1 MTEDATMDVTLKYVV
16 LLILILGTILVIIFE
31 NRNPVKTIAWCL
43 VLIFLPVIGL
53 TLYVLFGMD
62 NRHRRLIK
70 EEDLS
75 CLKEITE
82 MTQSDDIVSEM
93 PIPHKPLADMLCKMN
108 MSFLLSG
115 NDVEIMTDFQTMSD
129 RLIADIEGARH
140 HINMLFFKFEDDAAG
155 RRIADA
161 LIRKSEEGVQVRLI
175 YDDAGNLMVPRRFY
189 RKLRKHGIKVR
200 GFIRIFLPILSRDY
214 NSRNHRKVVVIDGRV
229 GYMGGMNIAQ
239 RYAEGLKWGIW
250 RDTHMR
256 ITGPAV
262 SELQTSFLTD
272 WKFTGGDEPDLAPMY
287 PYNPPSG
294 NTLMQIV
301 TGGPMDKWNVMMQAY
316 MTAISSA
323 RCYAFLQSPYFIP
336 PEPIM
341 KTLQNAALSGVD
353 VRVMIPYRG
362 DKGVLPPWASRSYIK
377 DALNAGIRIYLYRKG
392 YMHAKTLVIDD
403 SLVTIGSTNIDFRGF
418 EQDFEINAFMYDE
431 SLARQYHDVFIED
444 QNDAEL
450 IDPLEWDKRPFI
462 DKAKE
467 SVARV
472 FSPLL

>member
-1 MTEDATMDVTLKYVV
+1 MDFTLKHIVV
-16 LLILILGTILVIIFE
+16 LTVILGTIFVIISE
-31 NRNPVKTIAWCL
+31 NRNPVKTIAWCM
-43 VLIFLPVIGL
+43 VLTFMPVIGL
-53 TLYVLFGMD
+53 ILYILFGMG
-62 NRHRRLIK
+62 NRHRKLVK
-70 EEDLS
+70 DEDLS
-75 CLKEITE
+75 RFKDVTEII
-82 MTQSDDIVSEM
+82 QSDEIISDL
-93 PIPHKPLADMLCKMN
+93 PARHKPLAEMLYRMN
-108 MSFLLSG
+108 RSYPLNG
-115 NDVEIMTDFQTMSD
+115 NNVEIMTDFRTMSD
-129 RLIADIEGARH
+129 RLVSDIEVARH

-161 LIRKSEEGVQVRLI
+161 LIRKAEEGVQIRLI

-189 RKLRKHGIKVR
+189 RRLRQHGIQVR
-200 GFIRIFLPILSRDY
+200 GFMRIFLPILSRDY
-214 NSRNHRKVVVIDGRV
+214 NSRNHRKVVVIDGEV

-250 RDTHMR
+250 RDTHIR
-256 ITGPAV
+256 ITGPGV

-272 WKFTGGDEPDLAPMY
+272 WKFTKGDEPDLDSMY
-287 PYNPPSG
+287 PYNPPCG

-301 TGGPMDKWNVMMQAY
+301 TGGPMGKWNVMMQAY
-316 MTAISSA
+316 MTAIASA
-323 RCYAFLQSPYFIP
+323 RRHAYLQSPYFIP

-377 DALNAGIRIYLYRKG
+377 DALDAGIRIYLYKKG
-392 YMHAKTLVIDD
+392 YMHAKTMTIDD

-418 EQDFEINAFMYDE
+418 EQDFEINAFMYDGR
-431 SLARQYHDVFIED
+431 LAVQQREIFLKD
-444 QNDAEL
+444 QKDAEL
-450 IDPLEWDKRPFI
+450 IDPLEWDKRPLT

-472 FSPLL
+472 FSPVL

>member
-1 MTEDATMDVTLKYVV
+1 MDFTLKHIVV
-16 LLILILGTILVIIFE
+16 LTVILGTIFVIISE
-31 NRNPVKTIAWCL
+31 NRNPVKTIAWCMVLAFMPVVGL
-43 VLIFLPVIGL
+43 VLYI
-53 TLYVLFGMD
+53 LFGMD
-62 NRHRRLIK
+62 NRHRKLVK
-70 EEDLS
+70 DEDLGRF
-75 CLKEITE
+75 KGFTE
-82 MTQSDDIVSEM
+82 LIQGEEIVSDLPLQHKSLAEM
-93 PIPHKPLADMLCKMN
+93 LYRMNRSYPLG
-108 MSFLLSG
+108 G
-115 NDVEIMTDFQTMSD
+115 NEVEIMTDFRTMSD
-129 RLIADIEGARH
+129 RLVSDIEGARH

-161 LIRKSEEGVQVRLI
+161 LIRKAEEGVQVRLI

-189 RKLRKHGIKVR
+189 RRLRQHGIQVR
-200 GFIRIFLPILSRDY
+200 GFMRIFLPILSRDY
-214 NSRNHRKVVVIDGRV
+214 NSRNHRKVVVIDGKV

-272 WKFTGGDEPDLAPMY
+272 WKFTKGDEPDMNSMY
-287 PYNPPSG
+287 PYNPACG

-301 TGGPMDKWNVMMQAY
+301 SGGPIGKWHVMMQAY
-316 MTAISSA
+316 MTAIASA
-323 RCYAFLQSPYFIP
+323 RHHAYLQSPYFIP

-377 DALNAGIRIYLYRKG
+377 DALDAGIRIYLYRKG
-392 YMHAKTLVIDD
+392 YMHAKTMTIDD

-431 SLARQYHDVFIED
+431 RLAVQQREIFLED
-444 QNDAEL
+444 QKEAEL
-450 IDPLEWDKRPFI
+450 IESDKWEKRPLI

-472 FSPLL
+472 FSPVL

>member
-1 MTEDATMDVTLKYVV
+1 
-16 LLILILGTILVIIFE
+16 
-31 NRNPVKTIAWCL
+31 
-43 VLIFLPVIGL
+43 
-53 TLYVLFGMD
+53 
-62 NRHRRLIK
+62 
-70 EEDLS
+70 
-75 CLKEITE
+75 
-82 MTQSDDIVSEM
+82 
-93 PIPHKPLADMLCKMN
+93 MLRKMN
-108 MSFLLSG
+108 KSFLLSG
-115 NDVEIMTDFQTMSD
+115 NDVEIITDFRTMSD
-129 RLIADIEGARH
+129 RLVSDIEGARH

-161 LIRKSEEGVQVRLI
+161 LIRKAEDGVQVRLI

-189 RKLRKHGIKVR
+189 RRLRRHGIKVR
-200 GFIRIFLPILSRDY
+200 GFMRIFLPILSRDY
-214 NSRNHRKVVVIDGRV
+214 NSRNHRKVVVIDGEV

-239 RYAEGLKWGIW
+239 RYAEGLRWGIW
-250 RDTHMR
+250 RDTHIR

-272 WKFTGGDEPDLAPMY
+272 WKFTKGDKPDLDSMY
-287 PYNPPSG
+287 PCNPPSG

-316 MTAISSA
+316 MTAIASA
-323 RCYAFLQSPYFIP
+323 RHHAYLQSPYFIP

-353 VRVMIPYRG
+353 VRVMIPYRS
-362 DKGVLPPWASRSYIK
+362 DKGVLPPWASRSYFK
-377 DALNAGIRIYLYRKG
+377 EALNAGIRIYLYRKG
-392 YMHAKTLVIDD
+392 YMHAKTMTIDD

-431 SLARQYHDVFIED
+431 SMARQQRDIFLED
-444 QNDAEL
+444 LKDAEL

-467 SVARV
+467 SVARI
-472 FSPLL
+472 FSPVL

>member
-1 MTEDATMDVTLKYVV
+1 MDFTLKHIVV
-16 LLILILGTILVIIFE
+16 LTVILGTIFVIISE
-31 NRNPVKTIAWCL
+31 NRNPVKTIAWCM
-43 VLIFLPVIGL
+43 VLTFMPVIGL
-53 TLYVLFGMD
+53 ILYILFGMG
-62 NRHRRLIK
+62 NRHRKLVK
-70 EEDLS
+70 DEDLS
-75 CLKEITE
+75 RFKDVTEII
-82 MTQSDDIVSEM
+82 QSDEIISDL
-93 PIPHKPLADMLCKMN
+93 PARHKPLAEMLYRMN
-108 MSFLLSG
+108 RSYPLNG
-115 NDVEIMTDFQTMSD
+115 NNVEIMTDFRTMSD
-129 RLIADIEGARH
+129 RLVSDIEVARH

-161 LIRKSEEGVQVRLI
+161 LIRKAEEGVQIRLI

-189 RKLRKHGIKVR
+189 RRLRQHGIQVR
-200 GFIRIFLPILSRDY
+200 GFMRIFLPILSRDY
-214 NSRNHRKVVVIDGRV
+214 NSRNHRKVVVIDGEV

-250 RDTHMR
+250 RDTHIR

-272 WKFTGGDEPDLAPMY
+272 WKFTKGDEPDLDSMY
-287 PYNPPSG
+287 PYNPPCG

-301 TGGPMDKWNVMMQAY
+301 TGGPMGKWNVMMQAY
-316 MTAISSA
+316 MTAIASA
-323 RCYAFLQSPYFIP
+323 RRHAYLQSPYFIP

-362 DKGVLPPWASRSYIK
+362 DKGLLPPWASRSYIK
-377 DALNAGIRIYLYRKG
+377 DALNAGIRIYLYKKG
-392 YMHAKTLVIDD
+392 YMHAKTMTIDD

-418 EQDFEINAFMYDE
+418 EQDFEINAFMYDGR
-431 SLARQYHDVFIED
+431 LAVQQREIFLED
-444 QNDAEL
+444 QKDAEL
-450 IDPLEWDKRPFI
+450 IDPLEWDKRPLT

-472 FSPLL
+472 FSPVL

>member
-1 MTEDATMDVTLKYVV
+1 MDFALKHIVIATV
-16 LLILILGTILVIIFE
+16 IFGTILVIISE
-31 NRNPVKTIAWCL
+31 NRNPVKTIAWCM
-43 VLIFLPVIGL
+43 VLIFMPIIGL
-53 TLYVLFGMD
+53 LLYILFGMD
-62 NRHRRLIK
+62 NRHRRQIK
-70 EEDLS
+70 DEDLNR
-75 CLKEITE
+75 LKRITE
-82 MTQSDDIVSEM
+82 TVQGDDIVSEM
-93 PIPHKPLADMLCKMN
+93 PFRHKPLADMLYRMN
-108 MSFLLSG
+108 RSFPLSG
-115 NDVEIMTDFQTMSD
+115 NNVEIMTDFRTMSD
-129 RLIADIEGARH
+129 RLVADIEAARN
-140 HINMLFFKFEDDAAG
+140 HINLLFFKFEDDAAG

-161 LIRKSEEGVQVRLI
+161 LIRKAEEGVQVRLI

-189 RKLRKHGIKVR
+189 RKLRRHGIQVR

-214 NSRNHRKVVVIDGRV
+214 NSRNHRKVVVIDGKV

-262 SELQTSFLTD
+262 SELQTSFLAD
-272 WKFTGGDEPDLAPMY
+272 WKFTKGDEPDLGAMY
-287 PYNPPSG
+287 PYNPPCG

-316 MTAISSA
+316 MAAIASA
-323 RCYAFLQSPYFIP
+323 RTHAYLQSPYFIP

-341 KTLQNAALSGVD
+341 KVLQNVALNGVD

-377 DALNAGIRIYLYRKG
+377 EALEAGIRIYLYRKG
-392 YMHAKTLVIDD
+392 YMHAKTMTIDD

-431 SLARQYHDVFIED
+431 NLAVQQREIFLED
-444 QNDAEL
+444 LKDAEL
-450 IDPLEWDKRPFI
+450 IDPLDWDKRPFLH
-462 DKAKE
+462 KAKE

-472 FSPLL
+472 FSQVL

>member
-1 MTEDATMDVTLKYVV
+1 MDFTLKHIVV
-16 LLILILGTILVIIFE
+16 LTVILGTIFVIISE
-31 NRNPVKTIAWCL
+31 NRNPVKTIAWCM
-43 VLIFLPVIGL
+43 VLTFMPVIGL
-53 TLYVLFGMD
+53 ILYILFGMG
-62 NRHRRLIK
+62 NRHRKLVK
-70 EEDLS
+70 DEDLS
-75 CLKEITE
+75 RFKDVTEII
-82 MTQSDDIVSEM
+82 QSDEIISDL
-93 PIPHKPLADMLCKMN
+93 PARHKPLAEMLYRMN
-108 MSFLLSG
+108 RSYPLNG
-115 NDVEIMTDFQTMSD
+115 NNVEIMTDFRTMSD
-129 RLIADIEGARH
+129 RLVSDIEVARH

-161 LIRKSEEGVQVRLI
+161 LIRKAEEGIQIRLI

-189 RKLRKHGIKVR
+189 RRLRQHGIQVR
-200 GFIRIFLPILSRDY
+200 GFMRIFLPILSRDY
-214 NSRNHRKVVVIDGRV
+214 NSRNHRKVVVIDGEV

-250 RDTHMR
+250 RDTHIR

-272 WKFTGGDEPDLAPMY
+272 WKFTKGDEPDLDSMY
-287 PYNPPSG
+287 PYNPPCG

-301 TGGPMDKWNVMMQAY
+301 TGGPMGKWNVMMQAY
-316 MTAISSA
+316 MTAIASA
-323 RCYAFLQSPYFIP
+323 RRHAYLQSPYFIP

-362 DKGVLPPWASRSYIK
+362 DKGILPPWASRSYIK
-377 DALNAGIRIYLYRKG
+377 EALNAGIRIYLYKKG
-392 YMHAKTLVIDD
+392 YMHAKTMTIDD

-418 EQDFEINAFMYDE
+418 EQDFEINAFMYDGR
-431 SLARQYHDVFIED
+431 LAVQQREIFLKD
-444 QNDAEL
+444 QKDAEL
-450 IDPLEWDKRPFI
+450 IDPLEWDKRPLI

-472 FSPLL
+472 FSPVL

>member
-1 MTEDATMDVTLKYVV
+1 MDFALKQVFV
-16 LLILILGTILVIIFE
+16 LTIILGTILVIISE
-31 NRNPVKTIAWCL
+31 NRNPVKTIAWCV
-43 VLIFLPVIGL
+43 VLAFMPVIGL
-53 TLYVLFGMD
+53 LLYILFGMD

-70 EEDLS
+70 EDDLS
-75 CLKEITE
+75 RLKGITE
-82 MTQSDDIVSEM
+82 IIQGEDISSDIPTQY
-93 PIPHKPLADMLCKMN
+93 KPLAGMLHKMN
-108 MSFLLSG
+108 RAYPLSG
-115 NDVEIMTDFQTMSD
+115 NKVEIITDFQTMSD
-129 RLIADIEGARH
+129 RLIADIGSARQ
-140 HINMLFFKFEDDAAG
+140 HINMLFFKFEDDEVG

-161 LIRKSEEGVQVRLI
+161 LIKKAEEGVQVRLI

-189 RKLRKHGIKVR
+189 KKLRKHGLQVR
-200 GFIRIFLPILSRDY
+200 GFIKIFLPILSRDY

-250 RDTHMR
+250 RDTQIR
-256 ITGPAV
+256 IMGPAV

-272 WKFTGGDEPDLAPMY
+272 WKFTKGDTPDLGLMY
-287 PYNPPSG
+287 PYNAPCG

-301 TGGPMDKWNVMMQAY
+301 TGGPMDKWNAMMQAY
-316 MTAISSA
+316 MTAIVSA
-323 RCYAFLQSPYFIP
+323 RSYAYLQSPYFIP

-341 KTLQNAALSGVD
+341 KVLQNSALSGVD

-377 DALNAGIRIYLYRKG
+377 EALNAGISMYLYRKG

-403 SLVTIGSTNIDFRGF
+403 SLVTIGSTNLDFRGF

-431 SLARQYHDVFIED
+431 NLARQQHDLFIED
-444 QNDAEL
+444 QKDAEL
-450 IDPLEWDKRPFI
+450 IDPLEWDKRPLL

-467 SVARV
+467 SAARI
-472 FSPLL
+472 FSQVL

>member
-1 MTEDATMDVTLKYVV
+1 MDFALKQVFV
-16 LLILILGTILVIIFE
+16 LTIILGTILVIISE
-31 NRNPVKTIAWCL
+31 NRNPVKTIAWCV
-43 VLIFLPVIGL
+43 VLAFMPVIGL
-53 TLYVLFGMD
+53 LLYILFGMD
-62 NRHRRLIK
+62 NRHRRLIRK
-70 EEDLS
+70 EEYDR
-75 CLKEITE
+75 LKGMTE
-82 MTQSDDIVSEM
+82 TMQKDDIVSE
-93 PIPHKPLADMLCKMN
+93 IPDRHKPLVTMLSKAN
-108 MSFLLSG
+108 GAYPLSG
-115 NDVEIMTDFQTMSD
+115 NNVEIMTDFTTMSD
-129 RLIADIEGARH
+129 RLVRDIESARH
-140 HINMLFFKFEDDAAG
+140 HINILFFKFEDDPAG
-155 RRIADA
+155 NKIADA
-161 LIRKSEEGVQVRLI
+161 LIRKSKEGVQVRLI
-175 YDDAGNLMVPRRFY
+175 YDEAGNMMVPRRFY
-189 RKLRKHGIKVR
+189 RRLRKHGIQVR

-272 WKFTGGDEPDLAPMY
+272 WKFTKGDEPDLAPMY
-287 PYNPPSG
+287 PYNPPCG

-316 MTAISSA
+316 MTAIASA
-323 RCYAFLQSPYFIP
+323 RHHAYLQSPYFIP

-341 KTLQNAALSGVD
+341 KVLQNAALSGVD

-377 DALNAGIRIYLYRKG
+377 EALNAGIKMYLYRKG
-392 YMHAKTLVIDD
+392 YMHAKTMTIDD

-431 SLARQYHDVFIED
+431 SMARQQRDIFLED
-444 QNDAEL
+444 LKDAEL
-450 IDPLEWDKRPFI
+450 IDPLEWDKRPLL

-467 SVARV
+467 SAARI
-472 FSPLL
+472 FSQVL

>member
-1 MTEDATMDVTLKYVV
+1 MDFAIKNIVIATV
-16 LLILILGTILVIIFE
+16 IFGTILVIIFE
-31 NRNPVKTIAWCL
+31 NRNPVKTIAWCM
-43 VLIFLPVIGL
+43 VLTFMPVIGL
-53 TLYVLFGMD
+53 LLYILFGMD
-62 NRHRRLIK
+62 NRHRRQIK
-70 EEDLS
+70 DEDLNR
-75 CLKEITE
+75 LKGITE
-82 MTQSDDIVSEM
+82 ITQSDDILSEM
-93 PIPHKPLADMLCKMN
+93 PVPQKPLADMLRKMN
-108 MSFLLSG
+108 KSFLLSG
-115 NDVEIMTDFQTMSD
+115 NDVEIITDFQTMSD

-189 RKLRKHGIKVR
+189 RKLRKHGIQVR

-272 WKFTGGDEPDLAPMY
+272 WKFTKGDEPDLDPMY

-316 MTAISSA
+316 MTAIASA
-323 RCYAFLQSPYFIP
+323 RHHAYLQSPYFIP

-353 VRVMIPYRG
+353 VRVMIPYRS
-362 DKGVLPPWASRSYIK
+362 DKGVLPPWASRSYFK
-377 DALNAGIRIYLYRKG
+377 EALNAGIRIYLYRKG
-392 YMHAKTLVIDD
+392 YMHAKTMTIDD

-431 SLARQYHDVFIED
+431 SMARQQRDIFLED
-444 QNDAEL
+444 LKDAEL

-467 SVARV
+467 SVARI
-472 FSPLL
+472 FSPVL

>member
-1 MTEDATMDVTLKYVV
+1 MDFALKQVFV
-16 LLILILGTILVIIFE
+16 LTIILGTILVIISE
-31 NRNPVKTIAWCL
+31 NRNPVKTIAWCV
-43 VLIFLPVIGL
+43 VLAFMPVIGL
-53 TLYVLFGMD
+53 LLYILFGMD

-70 EEDLS
+70 EDDLS
-75 CLKEITE
+75 RLKGITE
-82 MTQSDDIVSEM
+82 IIQGEDISSDIPTQY
-93 PIPHKPLADMLCKMN
+93 KPLAGMLHKMN
-108 MSFLLSG
+108 RAYPLSG
-115 NDVEIMTDFQTMSD
+115 NNVEIITDFQTMSD
-129 RLIADIEGARH
+129 RLIADIGSARQ
-140 HINMLFFKFEDDAAG
+140 HINMLFFKFEDDEVG

-161 LIRKSEEGVQVRLI
+161 LIKKAEEGVQVRLI

-189 RKLRKHGIKVR
+189 KKLRKHGLQVR
-200 GFIRIFLPILSRDY
+200 GFIKIFLPILSRDY
-214 NSRNHRKVVVIDGRV
+214 NSRNHRKVVVIDGKV

-250 RDTHMR
+250 RDTQIR
-256 ITGPAV
+256 IMGPAV

-272 WKFTGGDEPDLAPMY
+272 WKFTKGDTPDLGLMY
-287 PYNPPSG
+287 PYNAPCG

-301 TGGPMDKWNVMMQAY
+301 TGGPMDKWNAMMQAY
-316 MTAISSA
+316 MTAIVSA
-323 RCYAFLQSPYFIP
+323 RSYAYLQSPYFIP

-341 KTLQNAALSGVD
+341 KVLQNAALSGVD

-377 DALNAGIRIYLYRKG
+377 EALNAGIRMYLYRKG

-431 SLARQYHDVFIED
+431 NLARQQHDLFIED
-444 QNDAEL
+444 QKDAEL
-450 IDPLEWDKRPFI
+450 IDPLEWDKRPLL

-467 SVARV
+467 SAARIISQV
-472 FSPLL
+472 L

>member
-1 MTEDATMDVTLKYVV
+1 MDFALKQVFV
-16 LLILILGTILVIIFE
+16 LTIILGTILVIISE
-31 NRNPVKTIAWCL
+31 NRNPVKTIAWCV
-43 VLIFLPVIGL
+43 VLAFMPVIGL
-53 TLYVLFGMD
+53 LLYILFGMD

-70 EEDLS
+70 EDDLS
-75 CLKEITE
+75 RLKGITE
-82 MTQSDDIVSEM
+82 IIQGEDISSD
-93 PIPHKPLADMLCKMN
+93 IPAQYKPLAGMLHKMN
-108 MSFLLSG
+108 RAYPLSG
-115 NDVEIMTDFQTMSD
+115 NNVEIITDFQTMSD
-129 RLIADIEGARH
+129 RLIADIGSARQ
-140 HINMLFFKFEDDAAG
+140 HINMLFFKFEDDEVG

-161 LIRKSEEGVQVRLI
+161 LIKKAEEGVQVRLI

-189 RKLRKHGIKVR
+189 KKLRKHGLQVR
-200 GFIRIFLPILSRDY
+200 GFIKIFLPILSRDY
-214 NSRNHRKVVVIDGRV
+214 NSRNHRKVVVIDGKV

-250 RDTHMR
+250 RDTQIR
-256 ITGPAV
+256 IMGPAV

-272 WKFTGGDEPDLAPMY
+272 WKFTKGDTPDLGLMY
-287 PYNPPSG
+287 PYNAPCG

-301 TGGPMDKWNVMMQAY
+301 TGGPMDKWNAMMQAY
-316 MTAISSA
+316 MTAIVSA
-323 RCYAFLQSPYFIP
+323 RSYAYLQSPYFIP

-341 KTLQNAALSGVD
+341 KVLQNAALSGVD

-377 DALNAGIRIYLYRKG
+377 EALNAGISMYLYRKG

-431 SLARQYHDVFIED
+431 NLARQQHDLFIED
-444 QNDAEL
+444 QKDAEL
-450 IDPLEWDKRPFI
+450 IDPLEWDKRPLL

-467 SVARV
+467 SAARI
-472 FSPLL
+472 FSQVL

>member
-1 MTEDATMDVTLKYVV
+1 MDFTLKHIAVLAVV
-16 LLILILGTILVIIFE
+16 LGTILVIIFE
-31 NRNPVKTIAWCL
+31 NRNPVKTIAWCM
-43 VLIFLPVIGL
+43 VLIFMPVAGL
-53 TLYVLFGMD
+53 VLYILFGMD

-70 EEDLS
+70 EEDLRR
-75 CLKEITE
+75 LKGITE
-82 MTQSDDIVSEM
+82 AVQSDDIVYEM
-93 PIPHKPLADMLCKMN
+93 PARHRPLAEMLRNMN
-108 MSFLLSG
+108 RAYPLAG
-115 NDVEIMTDFQTMSD
+115 NNVEIMTDFRTMSD
-129 RLIADIEGARH
+129 RLVSDIEGARH

-161 LIRKSEEGVQVRLI
+161 LIRKADEGVRVRLI

-189 RKLRKHGIKVR
+189 RRLRQHGIQVR
-200 GFIRIFLPILSRDY
+200 GFMRIFLPILSRDY

-229 GYMGGMNIAQ
+229 GYMGGMNIAR

-287 PYNPPSG
+287 PYNPPCGS
-294 NTLMQIV
+294 TLMQIV

-316 MTAISSA
+316 MRAIASA
-323 RCYAFLQSPYFIP
+323 HSHAYLQSPYFIP

-341 KTLQNAALSGVD
+341 KALQNAALSGVD

-362 DKGVLPPWASRSYIK
+362 DRGVLPPWASRSYIK
-377 DALNAGIRIYLYRKG
+377 EALDAGIKVYLYRKG
-392 YMHAKTLVIDD
+392 YMHAKTMTIDD

-431 SLARQYHDVFIED
+431 RLAVQQRDIFLED
-444 QNDAEL
+444 QKDADQ
-450 IDPLEWDKRPFI
+450 IDPLEWNHRPLS

-467 SVARV
+467 SLARI
-472 FSPLL
+472 FSQVL